1 MPSKPSTALK
11 KGQNAEGLSA
21 DARPPLPTYLQRHSI
36 THRQISEV
44 TDDLIDKPSECS
56 HAIAVGR
63 TFFKFCVRR
72 HYIFVNPME
81 GMQLPKHTPRDRA
94 LTDAEIKAI
103 WNATGDSKIF
113 SNIIRLLILTGQRR
127 GEIAQLRT
135 SWIRDYEITIPKEL
149 TKNGRE
155 HTFP

>member
-1 MPSKPSTALK
+1 MLD
-11 KGQNAEGLSA
+11 LHY
-21 DARPPLPTYLQRHSI
+21 LPTFNARELDSI
-36 THRQISEV
+36 THRQISGV

-72 HYIFVNPME
+72 HYISASPME
-81 GMQLPKHTPRDRA
+81 GMRLPKHTPQDRV
-94 LTDAEIKAI
+94 LTDAELKAI
-103 WNATGDSKIF
+103 WNATGDGEIF

-135 SWIRDYEITIPKEL
+135 SWIREPLAKFSERDEFV
-149 TKNGRE
+149 RSA
-155 HTFP
+155 